1 MGTDMSAPNSIEVR
15 RKRKRPAASRSNVP
29 EFDFEME
36 INLDQHLGDD
46 GGSDNVM
53 DEVEDSRKMPPP
65 RFFTGSSS
73 SDFILELDDP
83 SVVSDAGII
92 MADPPKK
99 NKEKKSST
107 KKGKGKHSDGVAVE
121 SESGVGIAIQ
131 GENHSLDI
139 VDPKSKKKKK
149 SKAKSKTAK
158 STAEALTQTKSKG
171 AGPAKGE
178 FKSKEFIDDEDD
190 DDDDP
195 LGMPALP
202 SRVIPVIRDPEASS
216 MHDSELE
223 HDHEAGQMK
232 SGRKGKEKDEDKK
245 KSKKRKTMADDN
257 GEDADEEHRPGKK
270 SAEMELIMV
279 GSSSKDSKA
288 RKGKETAKN
297 SMDGLDESS
306 GEDIHKKQEVK
317 VNFYRFII

>member
-1 MGTDMSAPNSIEVR
+1 MDADMSAPNSFEVR
-15 RKRKRPAASRSNVP
+15 RKRKRPAASRPNVP

-36 INLDQHLGDD
+36 INLDQHLGGD
-46 GGSDNVM
+46 GRSDNVM
-53 DEVEDSRKMPPP
+53 DEAEDSREVPPP

-73 SDFILELDDP
+73 SDFILELDGP

-99 NKEKKSST
+99 NKEKKSSA

-139 VDPKSKKKKK
+139 VDPKSKKKK
-149 SKAKSKTAK
+149 SKAKSKTVK
-158 STAEALTQTKSKG
+158 STVEVLIQTKSKG

-223 HDHEAGQMK
+223 HDHEAGRMK
-232 SGRKGKEKDEDKK
+232 SGRKGEEKDEDKK
-245 KSKKRKTMADDN
+245 KSKKRKTMADDI
-257 GEDADEEHRPGKK
+257 GEDVDEEHRPGKK

-297 SMDGLDESS
+297 STDGLDESS
-306 GEDIHKKQEVK
+306 GEDVHKKQEVK